1 MGFGSTAKKLQK
13 VADTAEELYGRINDL
28 KEQMREMQQTVNG
41 TSDRVER
48 LEREIH
54 EQRAILDRLAENEG
68 IDVDAV
74 TADVHIT
81 DAEGDGAGSD
91 ADDAGNGGSMS
102 GADAA

>member
-41 TSDRVER
+41 TSERVER
-48 LEREIH
+48 LEREVH
-54 EQRAILDRLAENEG
+54 EQRAILERLAEQDG
-68 IDVDAV
+68 IDVAAV

-81 DAEGDGAGSD
+81 DAE
-91 ADDAGNGGSMS
+91 DDD
-102 GADAA
+102 GADADSGSTTETDGT